1 MCKLKAAVSAELIHK
16 EVRVRAQLETPH
28 SVVNIATALDTQ
40 PPPRHDMTEEW
51 TPERIRDLRDRLG
64 MSQAAFGQELFDDD
78 PHPAQTRVSRIERGK
93 VKPSSAARR
102 TLRRLERVVEHG
114 QLPFKGVLKSLPFQQ
129 VMGSEIEGTGDGD
142 RKQGKDEV
150 PPPRGRKD

>member
-1 MCKLKAAVSAELIHK
+1 
-16 EVRVRAQLETPH
+16 
-28 SVVNIATALDTQ
+28 
-40 PPPRHDMTEEW
+40 MTDEW
-51 TPERIRDLRDRLG
+51 TPDRIRTLRKRLK
-64 MSQAAFGQELFDDD
+64 MSQATFGQELFDD
-78 PHPAQTRVSRIERGK
+78 PPGPAQTRVSRIERGK

-129 VMGSEIEGTGDGD
+129 VMGSEIRGVGDSDDGEGEGGPG
-142 RKQGKDEV
+142 QA